1 MPAPQITS
9 CLACNWTSDAPKCYH
24 TGMIGFISCVVSII
38 LCTFVYVRMVKREEP
53 MTLGKKSIIP
63 VALGLV
69 VPIITT
75 FLVILINLAVRMI
88 AGDSSSVHVPNQ
100 ALSSLANAFL
110 GAGFPEELLKLLFA
124 LLVVAIVRPKTV
136 YAYALMFIGVGF
148 GFTALEEFLYGGG
161 NDLLS
166 LARLPGF
173 ALHMVFGMMMGVNLG
188 LARYRKK
195 QGTGSTSKLVLTAL
209 IIPVLWHTIY
219 DAATV
224 DNVGIE
230 AESDI
235 ALAIALAVDIAT
247 IVLQF
252 VLLVKFRK
260 KSKVLCQMEF

>member
-1 MPAPQITS
+1 
-9 CLACNWTSDAPKCYH
+9 
-24 TGMIGFISCVVSII
+24 MIGFISCVVSII

-53 MTLGKKSIIP
+53 MTFGKKSIIP

-124 LLVVAIVRPKTV
+124 LLAVAIVRPKTV

-148 GFTALEEFLYGGG
+148 GFTAIEEIFYGLDN
-161 NDLLS
+161 NDIFS
-166 LARLPGF
+166 LFRVPCF
-173 ALHMVFGMMMGVNLG
+173 ALHMVFSMIMGVNLG

-260 KSKVLCQMEF
+260 KSKDLCHMEF